1 MPESMSE
8 DRIRNIAIIAHVD
21 HGKTTLVDCLLSQSG
36 MFHDKAAP
44 VERVMDSI
52 DLERERG
59 ITILAKNTAVV
70 YKGIKINIVDTP
82 GHADFGGE
90 VERALSMVN
99 GVLLIIDAS
108 EGPMS
113 QTKFVLAKAL
123 QANLQPLVVI
133 NKGDRPNAR
142 PADVLNEVI
151 DLFFELGA
159 NEQQLD
165 FPVLYASAKE
175 GWAVRD
181 WSDQR
186 LSMEPLFD
194 AIVNYV
200 NPPKS
205 DPHGPFQMLVSNL
218 EHDNYLGKYAIG
230 MIKRGSLGSGEQ
242 VVIIHHN
249 GTVSKGKATGI
260 YAYSGLKKVE
270 VEKAFAG
277 DVVAI
282 VGLEEINI
290 GETVADPNHPEQLPV
305 ITVDEP
311 TLSMTFMV
319 NNSPFAGQEG
329 EYVTSRKL
337 RERLLRELNS
347 NVSLRVEETGSPDQF
362 KVSGRGELH
371 LSILIENM
379 RREGYELQVSKPEVI
394 YKTIDGVLSEPVE
407 YLIMHIPEDVQG
419 VVMEKLGR
427 RKGELVNMVPAGG
440 GDVRLDYLVPARGLV
455 GFRSEFLTETR
466 GRGVMNYSFYGYQ
479 PYKGEIQTR
488 FKASLVAWETGEAVT
503 YGLLQAEERGTLF
516 IVPGTRVYEG
526 MVVGVNSRDR
536 DVEVNVCKRK
546 HLTNIRASGSDDTV
560 RLKEPRLLSLEE
572 AIEFIG
578 DDELVE
584 VTPKSIRLRKKFL
597 NKGERER
604 YHKQAKNRQDVKVLD

>member
-1 MPESMSE
+1 MSVSLSNE
-8 DRIRNIAIIAHVD
+8 QIRNIAIIAHVD
-21 HGKTTLVDCLLSQSG
+21 HGKTTLVDCLLNQSG
-36 MFHDKAAP
+36 MFHENAAL

-113 QTKFVLAKAL
+113 QTKFVLSKAL

-133 NKGDRPNAR
+133 NKADRPNAR
-142 PADVLNEVI
+142 PEEVLNEVI

-159 NEQQLD
+159 NDQQLD
-165 FPVLYASAKE
+165 FPVLYTSAKE
-175 GWAVRD
+175 GWAVRN
-181 WSDQR
+181 WTDQQS
-186 LSMEPLFD
+186 SMEPLFESV
-194 AIVNYV
+194 INYV
-200 NPPKS
+200 NPPDS
-205 DPHGPFQMLVSNL
+205 DPDGPFQMLVSNL

-230 MIKRGSLGSGEQ
+230 MIKRGSVNHGEQ
-242 VVIIHHN
+242 VVIIHPD
-249 GTVSKGKATGI
+249 GTMTKGKTAGI
-260 YAYSGLKKVE
+260 FAYSGLKKVE
-270 VEKAFAG
+270 VEKAVAG

-282 VGLEEINI
+282 VGLDDINI
-290 GETVADPNHPEQLPV
+290 GETIADPNHPEQLPV
-305 ITVDEP
+305 ISVDEP
-311 TLSMTFMV
+311 TLAMTFMV
-319 NNSPFAGQEG
+319 NNSPFAGLEG
-329 EYVTSRKL
+329 DYVTSRKL
-337 RERLLRELNS
+337 RERLFKELNA
-347 NVSLRVEETGSPDQF
+347 NVSLRVEETASPDQF

-371 LSILIENM
+371 LTILIENM

-394 YKTIDGVLSEPVE
+394 YKTIDGVLSEPME
-407 YLIMHIPEDVQG
+407 YLIIHIPEDAQG
-419 VVMEKLGR
+419 VVMEKMGR
-427 RKGELVNMVPAGG
+427 RKGELINMAPAGG
-440 GDVRLDYLVPARGLV
+440 TDIRLDYMVPARGLV

-466 GRGVMNYSFYGYQ
+466 GRGVMNYSFHGYQ

-488 FKASLVAWETGEAVT
+488 FKASLIAWETGEAVT
-503 YGLLQAEERGTLF
+503 YGLFQAEERGTLF
-516 IVPGTRVYEG
+516 IEPGTRVYEG

-546 HLTNIRASGSDDTV
+546 HLTNVRASGSDDTV

-572 AIEFIG
+572 AIEFIA

-584 VTPKSIRLRKKFL
+584 VTPKSIRLRKKIL
-597 NKGERER
+597 NKGERDR
-604 YHKQAKNRQDVKVLD
+604 HNKQVSLQKK

>member
-1 MPESMSE
+1 MIESLSR
-8 DRIRNIAIIAHVD
+8 DQIRNVAIIAHVD
-21 HGKTTLVDCLLSQSG
+21 HGKTTLVDCLLNQSG
-36 MFHDKAAP
+36 MFHDNAAI

-59 ITILAKNTAVV
+59 ITILAKNTAVI

-113 QTKFVLAKAL
+113 QTKFVLSKAL
-123 QANLQPLVVI
+123 KANLQPLVVI
-133 NKGDRPNAR
+133 NKADRTNAR
-142 PADVLNEVI
+142 PEDVLNEVI

-159 NEQQLD
+159 NDQQLD
-165 FPVLYASAKE
+165 FPVIYTSAKE
-175 GWAVRD
+175 GWAVKN
-181 WSDQR
+181 WSDQQ
-186 LSMEPLFD
+186 LNMEPLLET
-194 AIVNYV
+194 IINYV
-200 NPPKS
+200 KPPDS
-205 DPHGPFQMLVSNL
+205 DPDGSFQMLVSNL

-230 MIKRGSLGSGEQ
+230 MIKRGSISQGEH
-242 VVIIHHN
+242 VSVIHQD
-249 GTVSKGKATGI
+249 GTVTKGKTAGVFV
-260 YAYSGLKKVE
+260 YSGLKKVG
-270 VEKAFAG
+270 VDKAVAG

-282 VGLEEINI
+282 VGLDNINI
-290 GETVADPNHPEQLPV
+290 GETITDPNHPEPLPV

-337 RERLLRELNS
+337 RERLFKELNA
-347 NVSLRVEETGSPDQF
+347 NVSLRVEETESPDQF

-394 YKTIDGVLSEPVE
+394 YKTIDDVLSEPME
-407 YLIMHIPEDVQG
+407 YLIIHIPEDVQG

-427 RKGELVNMVPAGG
+427 RKGELINIIPAGG
-440 GDVRLDYLVPARGLV
+440 EDMRLDYLVPARGLV

-466 GRGVMNYSFYGYQ
+466 GRGVMNYSFHGYE

-488 FKASLVAWETGEAVT
+488 FKASLIAWETGEAVT

-516 IVPGTRVYEG
+516 IEPGTRVYEG
-526 MVVGVNSRDR
+526 MVVGVNSRDK

-560 RLKEPRLLSLEE
+560 RLKEPRILSLEE

-584 VTPKSIRLRKKFL
+584 ITPKNIRLRKKFL
-597 NKGERER
+597 NKGERDR
-604 YHKQAKNRQDVKVLD
+604 YNKQVSLQKK

>member
-1 MPESMSE
+1 MFESLSK
-8 DRIRNIAIIAHVD
+8 DQIRNIAIIAHVD

-36 MFHDKAAP
+36 MFHDKAP
-44 VERVMDSI
+44 VVERVMDSI

-90 VERALSMVN
+90 VERALRMVN

-113 QTKFVLAKAL
+113 QTKFVLNKAL

-133 NKGDRPNAR
+133 NKADRPNAR
-142 PADVLNEVI
+142 PGEVLNEVI

-159 NEQQLD
+159 NDQQLD
-165 FPVLYASAKE
+165 FPVLYTSAKE
-175 GWAVRD
+175 GWAIRN
-181 WSDQR
+181 WSDDR
-186 LSMEPLFD
+186 ISMEPLFETV
-194 AIVNYV
+194 INYV
-200 NPPKS
+200 KPPDS
-205 DPHGPFQMLVSNL
+205 NLNGPFQMLVSNL

-230 MIKRGSLGSGEQ
+230 MIKRGTISQGEQ
-242 VVIIHHN
+242 VVIIHPD
-249 GTVSKGKATGI
+249 GSLTKGKTAKIFG
-260 YAYSGLKKVE
+260 YSGLKKIE
-270 VEKAFAG
+270 VEKAVAG

-282 VGLEEINI
+282 VGLDNINI
-290 GETVADPNHPEQLPV
+290 GETLADPLHPEQLPV
-305 ITVDEP
+305 IIVDEP
-311 TLSMTFMV
+311 TLRMTFMV

-337 RERLLRELNS
+337 RERLFKELNA
-347 NVSLRVEETGSPDQF
+347 NVSLRVEETESPDQF

-394 YKTIDGVLSEPVE
+394 CKTIDGVLMEPVE
-407 YLIMHIPEDVQG
+407 YLIIHIPEDAQG
-419 VVMEKLGR
+419 VVMESLGK
-427 RKGELVNMVPAGG
+427 RKGELVNLVPAGG
-440 GDVRLDYLVPARGLV
+440 GDIRMDYLVPARGLV

-466 GRGVMNYSFYGYQ
+466 GRGVMNYSFHGYE

-488 FKASLVAWETGEAVT
+488 FQASLIAWETGEAVT
-503 YGLLQAEERGTLF
+503 YGMLQAEERGTLF
-516 IVPGTRVYEG
+516 IEPGTRVYEG
-526 MVVGVNSRDR
+526 MIVGVNNRDR

-546 HLTNIRASGSDDTV
+546 HLTNMRASGSDDTV
-560 RLKEPRLLSLEE
+560 RLKEPCLLSLEE

-597 NKGERER
+597 QKGERDR
-604 YHKQAKNRQDVKVLD
+604 YNKQVSMQKNNSGD

>member
-1 MPESMSE
+1 MTLQTQ
-8 DRIRNIAIIAHVD
+8 DNIRNIAIIAHID
-21 HGKTTLVDCLLSQSG
+21 HGKTTLVDGLLRQSG
-36 MFHDKAAP
+36 IFRENEK
-44 VERVMDSI
+44 VIERVMDSI

-59 ITILAKNTAVV
+59 ITILSKNTAVH
-70 YKGIKINIVDTP
+70 YGSTKINIVDTP

-99 GVLLIIDAS
+99 GVLLVIDAS

-113 QTKFVLAKAL
+113 QTKFVLGKAL

-133 NKGDRPNAR
+133 NKADRANAR
-142 PADVLNEVI
+142 PQEVLNEVI

-159 NEQQLD
+159 NDRQLD
-165 FPVLYASAKE
+165 FPVLYTSAKE
-175 GWAVRD
+175 GWAVRN
-181 WSDQR
+181 WSEQR
-186 LSMEPLFD
+186 LSMEPLFETV
-194 AIVNYV
+194 INYV
-200 NPPKS
+200 EPPYS
-205 DPHGPFQMLVSNL
+205 DPEGPFQMLISNL
-218 EHDNYLGKYAIG
+218 EYDNYVGKYAIG
-230 MIKRGSLGSGEQ
+230 MVKRGVISEGGQ
-242 VVIIHHN
+242 VVIIKQN
-249 GTVSKGKATGI
+249 EDMIRAKVTGI
-260 YAYSGLKKVE
+260 FTYNGLQKVE
-270 VEKAFAG
+270 VERGAAG
-277 DVVAI
+277 DVVAV
-282 VGLEEINI
+282 VGLEQINI
-290 GETVADPNHPEQLPV
+290 GETIADPDQPEPLPA

-319 NNSPFAGQEG
+319 NTSPFAGQEG
-329 EYVTSRKL
+329 EYITSRKL
-337 RERLLRELNS
+337 RERLFKELNS
-347 NVSLRVEETGSPDQF
+347 NVSLRVGQTSSPDQF
-362 KVSGRGELH
+362 IVSGRGELH

-407 YLIMHIPEDVQG
+407 YLIIHIPEDAQG

-427 RKGELVNMVPAGG
+427 RKGELVNMMPAGG

-466 GRGVMNYSFYGYQ
+466 GRGVMNYSFHGYL

-488 FKASLVAWETGEAVT
+488 FKASLIAWETGEAVT

-526 MVVGVNSRDR
+526 MIVGVNSRDK

-572 AIEFIG
+572 AIEFIS

-584 VTPKSIRLRKKFL
+584 VTPGSIRLRKKIL
-597 NKGERER
+597 NKGARDR
-604 YHKQAKNRQDVKVLD
+604 HNKQLSMQKK